1 MEIDISYMKYE
12 LKLENEKEER
22 ERLYDE
28 ILHPRYPNGQRVIF
42 DDDYSEEEI
51 MQANYTL
58 TLATIILNLVNVF
71 DGFYSKKNAYYVTMT
86 ETNYPASLTSGST
99 NYWTLAN

>member
-1 MEIDISYMKYE
+1 MKYE
-12 LKLENEKEER
+12 LKLENEQEER
-22 ERLYDE
+22 ERLADATRD
-28 ILHPRYPNGQRVIF
+28 PRYPNGQRVIF